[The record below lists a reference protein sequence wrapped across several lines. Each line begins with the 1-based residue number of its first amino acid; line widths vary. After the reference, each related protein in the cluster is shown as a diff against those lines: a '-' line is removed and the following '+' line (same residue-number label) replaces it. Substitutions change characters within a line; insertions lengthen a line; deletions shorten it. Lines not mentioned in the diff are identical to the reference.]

1 MAAKAAKY
9 GEKIEKA
16 SDTVDR
22 VETAVECS
30 RLAADA
36 VGNSFL
42 AGTDVVMADGTRR
55 PIEKVK
61 AGDEVRATDPTTG
74 RTSTQEV
81 TATITGEGFKQ
92 LVRLALDTDGDR
104 GDATEILTATAG
116 HPFWVPSLKEWRTAD
131 ELEPGQ
137 WLETG
142 SGTRVQ
148 IEAVSAWTQRAAVY
162 NLTVDTAHTYYVAA
176 GSTPVLV
183 HNSGRGRKPGQRPN
197 YDAEGP
203 HTTFVRHGG
212 TGQIKKY
219 AEWAPQ
225 SNPRNPAPFELVKRF
240 DLEGPAHT
248 NADGTRVDTPHINM
262 PNGGDARAPEE
273 WEKPLGCS

>member
-1 MAAKAAKY
+1 MEACAWAVATVAGVALGGAGAGLVRAAKAGRMAAKAAKY

-81 TATITGEGFKQ
+81 TATITGEGYKQ

-219 AEWAPQ
+219 AEWLLSRTP
-225 SNPRNPAPFELVKRF
+225 
-240 DLEGPAHT
+240 G
-248 NADGTRVDTPHINM
+248 TPHRSN
-262 PNGGDARAPEE
+262 
-273 WEKPLGCS
+273 S